1 MWIYIY
7 LQPRSLNGKWQQ
19 SPMAIDLSY
28 FTESIE
34 AITFQ
39 LNFSLAVFKLL
50 LSNLQTVLLS
60 KTISKAEKYL

>member
-1 MWIYIY
+1 
-7 LQPRSLNGKWQQ
+7 
-19 SPMAIDLSY
+19 MAIDLSY